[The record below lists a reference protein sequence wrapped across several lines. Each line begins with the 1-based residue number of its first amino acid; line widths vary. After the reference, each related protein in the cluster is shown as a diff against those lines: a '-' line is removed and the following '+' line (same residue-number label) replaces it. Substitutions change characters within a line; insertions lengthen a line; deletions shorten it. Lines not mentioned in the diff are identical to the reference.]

1 MTYTLSSDRTLSQNS
16 SAPNDDLEIALVRLL
31 IRVGFQHKRIAAL
44 FDCNQGRIAEISTGE
59 KRPEIDAEFSIVK
72 NGEAT

>member
-1 MTYTLSSDRTLSQNS
+1 MNATLSHRRQKSQISN
-16 SAPNDDLEIALVRLL
+16 APDDDLEIALVRLL

-59 KRPEIDAEFSIVK
+59 KRPEIDAEFSIVRI
-72 NGEAT
+72 EP